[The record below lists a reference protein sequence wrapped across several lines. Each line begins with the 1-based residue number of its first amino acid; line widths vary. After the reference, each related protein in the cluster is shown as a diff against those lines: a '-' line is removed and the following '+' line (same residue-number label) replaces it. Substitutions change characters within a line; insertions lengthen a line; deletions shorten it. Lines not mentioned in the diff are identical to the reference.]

1 MSMDIEGL
9 VQSSS
14 NLGIV
19 RTGQTISYESAVRA
33 LLSLKHDI
41 VNQTLIL
48 SQALGAEVTVHS
60 EYPEWQYD
68 NQSKIREFFKEFI
81 RICMARMQTLLLYTQ
96 V

>member
-1 MSMDIEGL
+1 MQVPQTLNCSYW
-9 VQSSS
+9 
-14 NLGIV
+14 
-19 RTGQTISYESAVRA
+19 TKTISYESAVRSSVK
-33 LLSLKHDI
+33 SLKHDI

-81 RICMARMQTLLLYTQ
+81 RRCMARMQKLLLYTQ